1 MVISIAWP
9 GTLSHIHVRASR
21 KPTGSLALALRHSHG
36 DAGILSQFRVSAR
49 TSSGRQ
55 NQPQSGGI
63 QQVSYHVLYP
73 YYKLNNAPG
82 SAPSNAKHSASHIRK
97 TNRTFDDGSARLNA
111 NLDR

>member
-1 MVISIAWP
+1 M
-9 GTLSHIHVRASR
+9 
-21 KPTGSLALALRHSHG
+21 
-36 DAGILSQFRVSAR
+36 SAR

-55 NQPQSGGI
+55 NQPQGI

-111 NLDR
+111 NLDRLDASIGIDLTASDAAVGFLKVVVTKVRRLYLLPDYSS